1 MDYFIEDDK
10 CPYCNNKVTN
20 APVSDFFTYDSF
32 HAELYCNKCGLIV
45 KDNQLPTMEYLDYLA
60 KHTDDSKKKKR
71 KTKQKKENHFVNAL
85 NSFLDGI
92 EHKKAIQRQKAKER
106 RRKKKKQK

>member
-60 KHTDDSKKKKR
+60 KHTDDSKKK
-71 KTKQKKENHFVNAL
+71 NFVNAL

-92 EHKKAIQRQKAKER
+92 EHRKAIQRQKAKER